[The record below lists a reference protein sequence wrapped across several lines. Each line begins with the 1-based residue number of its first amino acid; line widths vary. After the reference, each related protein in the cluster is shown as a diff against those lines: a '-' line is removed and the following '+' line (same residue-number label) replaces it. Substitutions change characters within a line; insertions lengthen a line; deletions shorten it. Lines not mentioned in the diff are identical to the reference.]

1 MGLLNCGLLFTS
13 VTTSGIAGGA
23 WRIGIEQ
30 RGLPVSRIVPVRR
43 CALGLAMSAMFAPMS
58 ASGQEGAFFSEMP
71 IVASV
76 SRLPQRVVDAPT
88 AVTVIDREM
97 IKASGARALND
108 VFRLVPGFQTYP
120 HNTDAARVTY
130 HGITDESFS
139 PRVQVLVDG
148 RSLHSPL
155 FQNGVN
161 WALIPVALED
171 IERIEVVRGSNTT
184 SFGTN
189 AFLGVINIITVDP
202 TLVRGVSMSANHGNQ
217 GVRDYTLR
225 GGARLGESGDFR
237 ITYQQMDDDG
247 LDDQY
252 DWIDSFRTRLL
263 DLRAYYQLGARDQ
276 LDISL
281 GRIEG
286 RLTNGRLDKD
296 FENAAGELYLSDPGN
311 PIRDFDQ
318 ASTWMQLRWL
328 RTLSVDSDFSLRYA
342 YSADEGSDAYVNPEA
357 SPGFQWIDEKGDRGH
372 RNEIEFVHTFA
383 PVAKT
388 RLVWGASWRGD
399 TLRSKTMLHGSDKV
413 VREVSRAFA
422 NVEWTPSTWFTG
434 NAGLSSEYDSI
445 AGNHISSR
453 VSGSFHVTPENS
465 IRLGYA
471 RSWRTAST
479 LDYRANFRESPD
491 EAELTG
497 IRNLPAESLDSWEI
511 GYLGDWKRLGMS
523 LDVRHFHELLGNRL
537 FQIDP
542 DRGDDLGDS
551 MYPIQNIRIAG
562 TEYQL
567 KWRPIE
573 QTKFVLSQSFTRIDS
588 DYTTTALALPFSTL
602 GRPDRF
608 RRIGALAEESAP
620 RRMSSLLWIQKLP
633 YGLEGS
639 VARYWVDPAK
649 WTRNTEVGGYIRTDA
664 RIAYPFKFGPQRGE
678 LAYTVQSLDGAHGEF
693 KSDGDEA
700 DRVIDRRHWV
710 SLRLDL

>member
-1 MGLLNCGLLFTS
+1 M
-13 VTTSGIAGGA
+13 
-23 WRIGIEQ
+23 
-30 RGLPVSRIVPVRR
+30 PVSRIAPVR
-43 CALGLAMSAMFAPMS
+43 CSALSLAMAAIFAPLPVL
-58 ASGQEGAFFSEMP
+58 GQEGTFFSEMP

-88 AVTVIDREM
+88 AVTVIDRAM
-97 IKASGARALND
+97 IKAFGARALND

-202 TLVRGVSMSANHGNQ
+202 ALVRGVSVSANHGNQ

-225 GGARLGESGDFR
+225 AGTQLGEAGAFR
-237 ITYQQMDDDG
+237 ATYQQIDDG
-247 LDDQY
+247 GLENQW
-252 DWIDSFRTRLL
+252 DWIDSFRSRLL
-263 DLRAYYQLGARDQ
+263 DLRAHYQFGARDQ
-276 LDISL
+276 LDLNL

-286 RLTNGRLDKD
+286 RLINGRLDND
-296 FENAAGELYLSDPGN
+296 DEDLSPAGHPYVSDPEN

-318 ASTWMQLRWL
+318 SSTWMQLRWL
-328 RTLSVDSDFSLRYA
+328 RTLSLDSDFSLRYA
-342 YSADEGSDAYVNPEA
+342 YSVDEASDAFRHPEA
-357 SPGFQWIDEKGDRGH
+357 APDFNWVDEKGDRGH

-383 PVAKT
+383 PLAKT

-399 TLRSKTMLHGSDKV
+399 TLRSKTMLYGTNKV
-413 VREVSRAFA
+413 VREVSRTFA
-422 NVEWTPSTWFTG
+422 NVEWTPVGWFTG

-453 VSGSFHVTPENS
+453 VSGGFHVTPENS

-471 RSWRTAST
+471 RGWRTAST
-479 LDYRANFRESPD
+479 LDYRANFRGSPD
-491 EAELTG
+491 DAELTG

-523 LDVRHFHELLGNRL
+523 LDVRHFHELLGDRL

-542 DRGDDLGDS
+542 NRRDDLGDS
-551 MYPIQNIRIAG
+551 MFPIQNIHIAG
-562 TEYQL
+562 TEYQF

-588 DYTTTALALPFSTL
+588 DYTHTVLAQTNANIFR
-602 GRPDRF
+602 GDRLQ
-608 RRIGALAEESAP
+608 RIEALAEKSAP
-620 RRMSSLLWIQKLP
+620 RRMTSLLWIQKLP
-633 YGLEGS
+633 YGLDGS
-639 VARYWVDPAK
+639 VARYWADPAK

-664 RIAYPFKFGPQRGE
+664 RIAYPFQFGPQRGE
-678 LAYTVQSLDGAHGEF
+678 LAYTVQSLDGDHGEF
-693 KSDGDEA
+693 KADGDEA
-700 DRVIDRRHWV
+700 DRVVGRRHWV
-710 SLRLDL
+710 SLRLDF